1 MENAHMDSETM
12 HVRTADRQEI
22 DALAKLWYDS
32 WQDAHAEIL
41 PAELAR
47 LRTLENLRERLGE
60 LWKDLRVVGDVGNPL
75 GLSITR
81 GDELNQLYV
90 SREARGRGAA
100 QKLISEVEER
110 LAYSGVATAW
120 LACAIGNAR
129 AARFY
134 EKSGWHLAR
143 TFTNELDLPSGKFHL
158 EVWRYEKQLQRDGE

>member
-1 MENAHMDSETM
+1 MKNAEMETM
-12 HVRTADRQEI
+12 QVRTADRQEF
-22 DALAKLWYDS
+22 DALATLWYES

-47 LRTLENLRERLGE
+47 MRTHESLRNRLEEV
-60 LWKDLRVVGDVGNPL
+60 WTYLRVFGDVGKPL
-75 GLSITR
+75 GLSITQ

-90 SREARGRGAA
+90 SREARGQGVA
-100 QKLISEVEER
+100 QKLIAEVEER
-110 LAYSGVATAW
+110 LADSGITTAW

-143 TFTNELDLPSGKFHL
+143 TFTNELDLPSGKFSL
-158 EVWRYEKQLQRDGE
+158 DVWRYEKELQRK